1 MKYGII
7 FCVERLFGKIFE
19 QCYDIFFLDDEVF
32 VECLQNDMFIVIF
45 KFVFCGIDCEY
56 IRVLDVNCGVID
68 NLIYFI
74 FDVLLIGCGIKSRY
88 INLLVIYSNEVLFV
102 LFVVEDIVFYVFD
115 FQILFY
121 CYYDNEGLVLGV
133 GFML

>member
-1 MKYGII
+1 
-7 FCVERLFGKIFE
+7 
-19 QCYDIFFLDDEVF
+19 
-32 VECLQNDMFIVIF
+32 MFIVIF

-115 FQILFY
+115 F
-121 CYYDNEGLVLGV
+121 
-133 GFML
+133 